1 MKNSWSICL
10 FVLAGSFLF
19 GCKTEMMDY
28 EGKPGVY
35 FANQQA
41 FVGGGGDSTSWP
53 YSPITEVPF
62 ITTTSND
69 SLVKIK
75 VKLLGN
81 LVNKDRT
88 FKMVVV
94 DSGTTAI
101 LGTDYDLPEQNH
113 ILKANEASANVYV
126 KVYRAPS
133 LKDTTRKLMFTL
145 VETTD
150 FELPIDT
157 WYPAPGQYGYS
168 PKPGAPVQNI
178 SVVRHTIL
186 LSDVITNQP
195 TGWFGGFYGDFSK
208 AKYQFLADYFELTWG
223 DFSREKMDTNR
234 ARALGQRAK
243 YRLEELEAE
252 GNPVLEADGTPMKM
266 GPLV

>member
-1 MKNSWSICL
+1 MKNIRSFYFL
-10 FVLAGSFLF
+10 LAAAILF
-19 GCKTEMMDY
+19 GCKAEMMDY

-35 FANQQA
+35 FANQQP
-41 FVGGGGDSTSWP
+41 FISGTGDSTSWP
-53 YSPITEVPF
+53 YTPVTEIPF

-69 SLVKIK
+69 SLVKLR

-81 LVNKDRT
+81 LVNKDRM

-94 DSGTTAI
+94 DSGTTAKE
-101 LGTDYDLPEQNH
+101 GVDYDLPAQNYVM
-113 ILKANEASANVYV
+113 KANTAYADVFV
-126 KVYRAPS
+126 HVYRASS
-133 LKDTTRKLMFTL
+133 LKDTMRKVMFTL
-145 VETTD
+145 VETPD
-150 FELPIDT
+150 FKLPIDT

-168 PKPGAPVQNI
+168 PKPGAPVQDI
-178 SVVRHTIL
+178 SVIRHTIL

-208 AKYQFLADYFELTWG
+208 KKYQFLAELFNLTWD

-234 ARALGQRAK
+234 ARALAQKAK
-243 YRLEELEAE
+243 YYLEELEAE
-252 GNPVLEADGTPMKM
+252 GNPVLEEDGTPMKM